1 MKEPVWLTRAALEAF
16 HADQIRE
23 HGGRLGISDEALLES
38 ALARPQRAWEYDV
51 DADLAS
57 LAAEYGFGLAKN
69 HPFTDGNKRVAFV
82 ATNVFLL
89 LNGYEVEAPEPE
101 VVSAMVRL
109 ADGRLTRPKFA
120 DWIRKYMVRCE
131 P

>member
-1 MKEPVWLTRAALEAF
+1 MKEPIWLTRTAVEAF
-16 HADQIRE
+16 DADQVRE
-23 HGGRLGISDEALLES
+23 HGGRLGVRDEALLEL
-38 ALARPQRAWEYDV
+38 ALARPQRAWEYDA

-57 LAAEYGFGLAKN
+57 LAAEYGFGLAKH
-69 HPFTDGNKRVAFV
+69 HPFADGNKRVAFV
-82 ATNVFLL
+82 TTNVFLL
-89 LNGYEVEAPEPE
+89 LNGYEIEAPEPE

-109 ADGRLTRPKFA
+109 ADGRLTRPRFA